1 MSWRSC
7 SKVTRSLAVV
17 TLALIVTPTFAEGSE
32 EGEKVYLQTC
42 IACHGANG
50 KGSIPGVGDFTQAN
64 GPLAQSDEALIKSI
78 RDGLTTPGKPLS
90 MPAKG
95 GNPSLTDAQIAAV
108 LRYLRASFSD
118 DS

>member
-7 SKVTRSLAVV
+7 SKVTRSLAIVA
-17 TLALIVTPTFAEGSE
+17 LASFVTPTYAEGTD
-32 EGEKVYLQTC
+32 EGEKVYAQTC

-50 KGSIPGVGDFTQAN
+50 KGSIPGVGDFTRAD
-64 GPLAQSDEALIKSI
+64 GPLTKSDEALIKRI
-78 RDGLTTPGKPLS
+78 RDGLATAGKPLS

-95 GNPSLTDAQIAAV
+95 GNPSLSDAEIAAV